1 MKWSRSRTA
10 AIFAVG
16 TASALLL
23 TACSS
28 GTKSGTTTSSGS
40 AKAVTLT
47 VAYWGDFGLKT
58 LKPKYEAANP
68 GVTLKLSE
76 GEYNAQHE
84 NLQQKLIAGSGAPDV
99 AAVDEGFVVQ
109 FSHEAGSFVNLLDK
123 GFGQYETKYLPWKW
137 NQMLSADKKVN
148 IGAGTDVG
156 GLAMCYRKDL
166 LDAAGIPSDRDSVS
180 KAIGASWDDFIT
192 MGKAYVAKTGKKF
205 IDNATNVFNPI
216 LGQQAVG
223 FFAAQPDGTDKLA
236 MDGGPKVAFETTE
249 KIIDAGLSAGV
260 ASYSPEWDAAFTN
273 GDFAMLA
280 CPAWMMGHIRDT
292 APTTSGKWDVADIP
306 GPGGNWGGS
315 FWTIPAQG
323 KNIDAAYKL
332 VEWLIQP
339 AQQIEIFNTVGN
351 LPSQPALYDDPGIK
365 DKKDPFFNNAPVG
378 QIFSKTALDIKAV
391 QYLGA
396 KNGPVRVAVENV
408 INDIQAGN
416 VKTGADAWAKA
427 VAGAEAAAK

>member
-1 MKWSRSRTA
+1 MKWSRTRTA
-10 AIFAVG
+10 SIFAVG

-28 GTKSGTTTSSGS
+28 STTPKATTSAPAG
-40 AKAVTLT
+40 AKVTLT

-58 LKPKYEAANP
+58 LKPIYEKANP

-109 FSHEAGSFVNLLDK
+109 FSHQAGSFVNLLDK
-123 GFGQYETKYLPWKW
+123 GFGKYESKYLKWKW
-137 NQMLSADKKVN
+137 NQMLSADKKVD

-166 LDAAGIPSDRDSVS
+166 LTAAGMPSDRAAVS

-192 MGKAYVAKTGKKF
+192 FGKEYVAKTHKKL

-223 FFAAQPDGTDKLA
+223 FFTPADKLA

-249 KIIDAGLSAGV
+249 KIIDAGLSAGI
-260 ASYSPEWDAAFTN
+260 AAFSPEWDAGFLN

-280 CPAWMMGHIRDT
+280 CPAWMMGHIKT
-292 APTTSGKWDVADIP
+292 VSPTTSGKWDIADIP

-351 LPSQPALYDDPGIK
+351 LPSQPALYADPAIK
-365 DKKDPFFNNAPVG
+365 DKKDPFFNNAPIG
-378 QIFSKTALDIKAV
+378 QIFSKTALDIKAI
-391 QYLGA
+391 QYLGS

-408 INDIQAGN
+408 LADIQAGN
-416 VKTGADAWAKA
+416 VKTGADAWAAA
-427 VAGAEAAAK
+427 VAGATAAAK

>member
-1 MKWSRSRTA
+1 MKWSRTRTA
-10 AIFAVG
+10 SIFAVG

-28 GTKSGTTTSSGS
+28 STTPKATTSAPAG
-40 AKAVTLT
+40 AKVTLT

-58 LKPKYEAANP
+58 LKPIYEKANP

-109 FSHEAGSFVNLLDK
+109 FSHEAGSFINLLDH

-137 NQMLSADKKVN
+137 NQTLSADKKVN

-166 LDAAGIPSDRDSVS
+166 LDAAGIPSDRESVS
-180 KAIGASWDDFIT
+180 AAIGKSWDDFIT
-192 MGKAYVAKTGKKF
+192 FGKNYVTKSGKKF
-205 IDNATNVFNPI
+205 IDNATNVLNPI

-223 FFAAQPDGTDKLA
+223 YFAAQPDGTDKLA
-236 MDGGPKVAFETTE
+236 MDGGPKVAFEETE
-249 KIIDAGLSAGV
+249 KVIDAGLSAGI
-260 ASYSPEWDAAFTN
+260 AAWSPEWDAGFAN

-292 APTTSGKWDVADIP
+292 APATSGKWDIADIP
-306 GPGGNWGGS
+306 GEGGNWGGS

-351 LPSQPALYDDPGIK
+351 LPSQLALYDDKGIK
-365 DKKDPFFNNAPVG
+365 DKTDPFFNNAPIG
-378 QIFSKTALDIKAV
+378 QIFSDTAKAIKV
-391 QYLGA
+391 TQYLGA

>member
-23 TACSS
+23 TACST
-28 GTKSGTTTSSGS
+28 GTKSGTSTTSGP

-109 FSHEAGSFVNLLDK
+109 FSHQAGSFINLLDK
-123 GFGQYETKYLPWKW
+123 GFGKYESKYLKWKW
-137 NQMLSADKKVN
+137 NQMLSADKKVD

-166 LDAAGIPSDRDSVS
+166 LTAAGMPSDRTAVS

-192 MGKAYVAKTGKKF
+192 FGKEYVAKTNKKF

-223 FFAAQPDGTDKLA
+223 FFTPADKLA
-236 MDGGPKVAFETTE
+236 MDGGPKVAFEETE
-249 KIIDAGLSAGV
+249 KVIDAGLSAGI
-260 ASYSPEWDAAFTN
+260 AAWSPEWDAGFAN

-292 APTTSGKWDVADIP
+292 APATSGKWDIADIP
-306 GPGGNWGGS
+306 GEGGNWGGS

-351 LPSQPALYDDPGIK
+351 LPSQLALYDDKGIK
-365 DKKDPFFNNAPVG
+365 DKTDPFFNNAPIG
-378 QIFSKTALDIKAV
+378 QIFSGTAKAITV
-391 QYLGA
+391 TQYLGA